1 MFMWFLKDER
11 KCYYSYKTWL
21 QLNLT
26 VEEYSEVIQKFEAA
40 SNKLNKK
47 ESEKI
52 IFKKELKT
60 APHGTMAR
68 TLVLLENEKY
78 CVLTEKHNLTHFAC
92 KKRF

>member
-1 MFMWFLKDER
+1 MWLLKNGNE
-11 KCYYSYKTWL
+11 CYSGYKTWL

-40 SNKLNKK
+40 SSKLNKK

-52 IFKKELKT
+52 IFKKKLKT

-78 CVLTEKHNLTHFAC
+78 CVLTEMENLIHFAC

>member
-1 MFMWFLKDER
+1 MFVWLLKNGNER
-11 KCYYSYKTWL
+11 YSGYKTWL

-47 ESEKI
+47 EFEKI

-60 APHGTMAR
+60 APHGTIAR

-78 CVLTEKHNLTHFAC
+78 CVLTGMGNLIHFAC

>member
-1 MFMWFLKDER
+1 MWLLKNGNER
-11 KCYYSYKTWL
+11 YSGYKKWL

-26 VEEYSEVIQKFEAA
+26 QEEYAEVIQKFEAA

-47 ESEKI
+47 ESEKV

-68 TLVLLENEKY
+68 TLILLENKKY
-78 CVLTEKHNLTHFAC
+78 CVLTEKHNLTHFIC
-92 KKRF
+92 KRRF

>member
-1 MFMWFLKDER
+1 MWFLKDER

-26 VEEYSEVIQKFEAA
+26 VEEYSEVIQKFSKATET
-40 SNKLNKK
+40 K
-47 ESEKI
+47 ERVSDVFEIIKI
-52 IFKKELKT
+52 